1 MNKNKIDNNDIN
13 NLTFEEALEEL
24 EKITND
30 FETGESTLENAV
42 NLYNRGVLL
51 KKHCE
56 QKLIEAKKK
65 LMKSNLIIK
74 IKKIKKN
81 ETFKR

>member
-30 FETGESTLENAV
+30 FETGESTLENSV

-65 LMKSNLIIK
+65 IDEVQLNNKDQEN
-74 IKKIKKN
+74 KKK
-81 ETFKR
+81 

>member
-30 FETGESTLENAV
+30 FETGESTLDNAV

-65 LMKSNLIIK
+65 IDEVQLNNKDQEN
-74 IKKIKKN
+74 KKK
-81 ETFKR
+81 

>member
-65 LMKSNLIIK
+65 IDEVQLNNKDQEN
-74 IKKIKKN
+74 KKK
-81 ETFKR
+81 

>member
-65 LMKSNLIIK
+65 IDEVQLNNKEQEN
-74 IKKIKKN
+74 KKK
-81 ETFKR
+81 

>member
-30 FETGESTLENAV
+30 FETGESTLEKAV

-65 LMKSNLIIK
+65 IDEVQLNNKDQEN
-74 IKKIKKN
+74 KKK
-81 ETFKR
+81 

>member
-30 FETGESTLENAV
+30 FETGESTLVNAV

-51 KKHCE
+51 KKHCQ

-65 LMKSNLIIK
+65 IDEVQLNNKDQEN
-74 IKKIKKN
+74 KKK
-81 ETFKR
+81 

>member
-42 NLYNRGVLL
+42 NLYNLGFLL

-65 LMKSNLIIK
+65 IDEVQLNNKDQEN
-74 IKKIKKN
+74 KKK
-81 ETFKR
+81 

>member
-13 NLTFEEALEEL
+13 NLTFEEDLEEL

-65 LMKSNLIIK
+65 IDEVQLNNKDQEN
-74 IKKIKKN
+74 KKK
-81 ETFKR
+81 